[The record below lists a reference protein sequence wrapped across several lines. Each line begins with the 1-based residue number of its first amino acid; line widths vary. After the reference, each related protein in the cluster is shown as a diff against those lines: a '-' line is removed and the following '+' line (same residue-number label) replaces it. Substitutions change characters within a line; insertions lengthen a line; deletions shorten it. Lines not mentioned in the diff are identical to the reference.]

1 MRHHAVSL
9 ALVTALFAAAPA
21 AASLVDREAVTLG
34 RLVDDLD
41 LALVVRVDAARG
53 DALDLAVLERLRGP
67 AVPDALRLVLSHEV
81 ACDLA
86 ARPGE
91 RLALFLALGPDGRAE
106 APVTVWQAVRL
117 PDDAAAALV
126 RDAVR
131 SRAPTIGGDPRA
143 LERALFRQVEA
154 DGAGPA
160 AERVRA
166 DAALDLL
173 AFSALAPGPAEVGA
187 LARALERAPSV
198 DLARLAA
205 RAGDA
210 ALVAPLLRATRAPGP
225 AADVRRAAAEALA
238 ALDPDAAAEALAGD
252 VDAADPARATIAV
265 EGLGALRDLRAARRL
280 TLALDDPRPAVRR
293 AALRALGDRP
303 DAEALAR
310 LEALARDGADDD
322 ARGALAALAR
332 AGAGQALRR
341 LEADLPDPARR
352 ALAGA
357 LRRDPVS
364 LSDQILDAVQ
374 TSPSR

>member
-1 MRHHAVSL
+1 MSPRTKIMRHHAVSL
-9 ALVTALFAAAPA
+9 ALVTALVAAAPA

-117 PDDAAAALV
+117 TDDAAAALV

-143 LERALFRQVEA
+143 LERALFRQLEA

-160 AERVRA
+160 AER
-166 DAALDLL
+166 AAPTPRSTQL
-173 AFSALAPGPAEVGA
+173 AFSALAPTRPRSARWRGP
-187 LARALERAPSV
+187 RAGPPRSISRGWPQVTPPWSRRSCSAMRAP
-198 DLARLAA
+198 
-205 RAGDA
+205 
-210 ALVAPLLRATRAPGP
+210 
-225 AADVRRAAAEALA
+225 
-238 ALDPDAAAEALAGD
+238 
-252 VDAADPARATIAV
+252 
-265 EGLGALRDLRAARRL
+265 
-280 TLALDDPRPAVRR
+280 PRPR
-293 AALRALGDRP
+293 
-303 DAEALAR
+303 
-310 LEALARDGADDD
+310 
-322 ARGALAALAR
+322 
-332 AGAGQALRR
+332 
-341 LEADLPDPARR
+341 
-352 ALAGA
+352 
-357 LRRDPVS
+357 
-364 LSDQILDAVQ
+364 
-374 TSPSR
+374 